1 MQDVGEH
8 MDELFR
14 KAADD
19 YMLKEGES
27 NWNEIAGQ
35 LESSV
40 APAVPDRKN
49 NKTRKY
55 IITGSL
61 LLLCFAA
68 GIRFNQYMSKD
79 DTSLVINT
87 KDQNNN
93 KDDNKAGKNAL
104 PSNKESLQIS
114 EATSKKKSKNTPT
127 TLNNNS
133 IISA

>member
-8 MDELFR
+8 IDELFR

-40 APAVPDRKN
+40 VATAPVPKN

-68 GIRFNQYMSKD
+68 GICFNQYISKD
-79 DTSLVINT
+79 DASLIVNT
-87 KDQNNN
+87 KYQNDNKDNN
-93 KDDNKAGKNAL
+93 KVGKN
-104 PSNKESLQIS
+104 
-114 EATSKKKSKNTPT
+114 
-127 TLNNNS
+127 
-133 IISA
+133 